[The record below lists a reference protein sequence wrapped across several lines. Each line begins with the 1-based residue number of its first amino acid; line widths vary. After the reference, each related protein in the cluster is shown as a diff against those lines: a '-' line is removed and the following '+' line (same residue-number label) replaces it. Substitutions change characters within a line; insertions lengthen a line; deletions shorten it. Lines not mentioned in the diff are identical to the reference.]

1 MSVEYKKEQET
12 FAVTRK
18 MQVALAANLT
28 TEELKEIENV
38 LAIALAKSLGCNL
51 EQLQVTMNSTTG
63 ESTFVVKTKDPTL
76 AGEMQNLLLK
86 SKDFAKNVNQ
96 EIKENSKDIL
106 PERIRD
112 VLALQDVKVNFF
124 SSETIK

>member
-1 MSVEYKKEQET
+1 MHVKIPADVTDKELE
-12 FAVTRK
+12 
-18 MQVALAANLT
+18 
-28 TEELKEIENV
+28 EIEEV
-38 LAIALAKSLGCNL
+38 LKQQISNSLGCNP
-51 EQLQVTMNSTTG
+51 EQIQLTVDPKTG
-63 ESTFVVKTKDPTL
+63 QATFVVKTKDPTL

>member
-1 MSVEYKKEQET
+1 
-12 FAVTRK
+12 
-18 MQVALAANLT
+18 MQVALPANVT

-51 EQLQVTMNSTTG
+51 EQLQVTIDPKTG
-63 ESTFVVKTKDPTL
+63 QATFVVKTKDPTL
-76 AGEMQNLLLK
+76 AEEMQNLLLK

-96 EIKENSKDIL
+96 EIRENSKDL
-106 PERIRD
+106 PERITE
-112 VLALQDVKVNFF
+112 VLALQDVKVNLF

>member
-1 MSVEYKKEQET
+1 
-12 FAVTRK
+12 VTGK

-63 ESTFVVKTKDPTL
+63 EATFVVKTKDPTL